1 MNMKLMGM
9 LMLGLMVSFQAT
21 AAEETVDIKLP
32 KDAASSVPMDIKVLH
47 NGVIKQLY
55 SGNVVRTLSMY
66 STGPN
71 NNQFPISWDNPRNRH
86 NASDPMLFS
95 EGSTT
100 NLDLDIYTVSPRQ
113 TVVKITFHD
122 SNTLRKRLLDGTVED
137 AHDSEFR
144 FQSVVALKP
153 GKAFKIPYSV
163 CEDDT
168 SELCKRELSIMT
180 K

>member
-1 MNMKLMGM
+1 MSMKLMGV
-9 LMLGLMVSFQAT
+9 LVLGLMVSFQAS
-21 AAEETVDIKLP
+21 AAKETVEIKLP
-32 KDAASSVPMDIKVLH
+32 KDAASSVPMDIKVLQH
-47 NGVIKQLY
+47 GVIKQFY
-55 SGNVVRTLSMY
+55 SGNVVRTLSMF

-71 NNQFPISWDNPRNRH
+71 NNQSPISWDNPGNP
-86 NASDPMLFS
+86 ADPVLFS

-100 NLDLDIYTVSPRQ
+100 NLDLDIYTVSPQQ
-113 TVVKITFHD
+113 TVVKITYND
-122 SNTLRKRLLDGTVED
+122 SNNLRKRLFGGTIED
-137 AHDSEFR
+137 VHDSEFH
-144 FQSVVALKP
+144 FQAVVALKP